1 MENTATP
8 HKNGWSHIE
17 KWLERK
23 EKNQSDLART
33 LNMSPAAV
41 TQIKNGD
48 FTLHHSFFDILFTW
62 LAPNTKEKEDFLSEV
77 ASSRLGTALKVTLK

>member
-41 TQIKNGD
+41 SQLKNGA
-48 FTLHHSFFDILFTW
+48 FTLHPVMFDLIFTW
-62 LAPNTKEKEDFLSEV
+62 LTPSKKEKEAFLSEV
-77 ASSRLGTALKVTLK
+77 ASARLRTDLKVTLQ